1 MPTSVSTAWQQHLKP
16 AVNPWNT
23 LAALAAGYFLVLIDQ
38 GFMPVITPLLPFEVG
53 DAVWL
58 TSVYLLC
65 TVAPMPASGR
75 LGDTFGQRR
84 VFLIGLA
91 IYVAALVFAGAS
103 WSFASLVVARG
114 LQGFGAAL
122 FLPQAFGLI
131 PRVFSEDTQGR
142 AFATWGVIGSVAS
155 LIGPVAGGAI
165 AESSGWR
172 AAFFAQAALGGIAL
186 VAGFIALPR
195 LARGEQ
201 RVYLLPVLLS
211 FGGLGC
217 LVYGIQFGQW
227 LGIVLGMVL
236 LAALV
241 LAARNGED
249 HDFLPVALLRDR
261 TFALGAVGVGAMGF
275 SVASMF
281 IPLMYWLQTVAG
293 ATPTQ
298 SGLLT
303 APMSVLA
310 LLLTPVAGYLTDRR
324 DPGKLCVAGFT
335 LSAAALGLAI
345 AFINASAGLWWF
357 AAVTALLGIGGA
369 FVWAPN
375 AAVTMRGIAEHQTGA
390 ASGLYNTA
398 RQVGSVLGVALV
410 GTVLASGSIATTA
423 GWALTVPLAAMV
435 VGAAASLALKTHGSG
450 RLADSSARSR

>member
-1 MPTSVSTAWQQHLKP
+1 MKP

-38 GFMPVITPLLPFEVG
+38 GFMPVITPLLPFDVG
-53 DAVWL
+53 DAIWL
-58 TSVYLLC
+58 TSIYLLC

-75 LGDTFGQRR
+75 LGDAYGQRR
-84 VFLIGLA
+84 VFLLGLA
-91 IYVAALVFAGAS
+91 VYVAALVFAGMS
-103 WSFASLVVARG
+103 WSFGSLVAARG

-131 PRVFSEDTQGR
+131 PRVFSEDLQGR
-142 AFATWGVIGSVAS
+142 AFAAWGVIGSVAS

-165 AESSGWR
+165 AEFSGWR
-172 AAFFAQAALGGIAL
+172 AAFLAQAGLGGLALIAGL
-186 VAGFIALPR
+186 IALPT
-195 LARGEQ
+195 LPSTHQ
-201 RVYLLPVLLS
+201 RIFLLPVLLS

-227 LGIVLGMVL
+227 LTVILGVLFLGL
-236 LAALV
+236 LV
-241 LAARNGED
+241 LFAQRGADEG
-249 HDFLPVALLRDR
+249 FLPLELLRDR
-261 TFALGAVGVGAMGF
+261 SFTLGAVGVAAMGF
-275 SVASMF
+275 TVASMF

-293 ATPTQ
+293 ATPSQ
-298 SGLLT
+298 SGLIT

-310 LLLTPVAGYLTDRR
+310 FVLTPVAGYLTDRR
-324 DPGKLCVAGFT
+324 DPGRLCVIGFGV
-335 LSAAALGLAI
+335 SAVGIGLAI
-345 AFINASAGLWWF
+345 FLIQVSAGVWWF
-357 AAVTALLGIGGA
+357 LAVTALLGIGGA

-410 GTVLASGSIATTA
+410 GTVLASGAIDATA
-423 GWALTVPLAAMV
+423 GKALAVPAAAMV
-435 VGAAASLALKTHGSG
+435 VGAVASLALANGGKQAV
-450 RLADSSARSR
+450 ADRRA

>member
-1 MPTSVSTAWQQHLKP
+1 MKP

-38 GFMPVITPLLPFEVG
+38 GFMPVITPLLPFDVG
-53 DAVWL
+53 NAVWL

-65 TVAPMPASGR
+65 TVAPMPATGR
-75 LGDTFGQRR
+75 LGDAYGQRR
-84 VFLIGLA
+84 VFLVGLA
-91 IYVAALVFAGAS
+91 VYVAALVFAGAS
-103 WSFASLVVARG
+103 WSFGSLVAARG
-114 LQGFGAAL
+114 LQGFGAAI

-142 AFATWGVIGSVAS
+142 AFAAWGVIGSVAS

-165 AESSGWR
+165 AEFSGWR
-172 AAFFAQAALGGIAL
+172 AAFFAQAALGAASL
-186 VAGFIALPR
+186 VAGLVALPA
-195 LARGEQ
+195 LATGQQ

-227 LGIVLGMVL
+227 LSLVAGAVFLGL
-236 LAALV
+236 LFV
-241 LAARNGED
+241 AARNGED
-249 HDFLPVALLRDR
+249 HGFLPLELIRDKS
-261 TFALGAVGVGAMGF
+261 FALGAVGVAAMGF
-275 SVASMF
+275 TVASMF

-293 ATPTQ
+293 ASPTA
-298 SGLLT
+298 SGLIT
-303 APMSVLA
+303 APMSVFA

-324 DPGKLCVAGFT
+324 DPGTLCVAGFAVC
-335 LSAAALGLAI
+335 AAGLGLAI
-345 AFINASAGLWWF
+345 ALIAADAGVWWF
-357 AAVTALLGIGGA
+357 TAVTSLLGIGGA

-375 AAVTMRGIAEHQTGA
+375 AAVTMRGIADSKTGA

-410 GTVLASGSIATTA
+410 GTVLSTGPIEATA
-423 GWALTVPLAAMV
+423 GAALALPLTAMV
-435 VGAAASLALKTHGSG
+435 VGAAAAVPL
-450 RLADSSARSR
+450 RARA

>member
-1 MPTSVSTAWQQHLKP
+1 MKP

-38 GFMPVITPLLPFEVG
+38 GFMPVITPLLPFDVG
-53 DAVWL
+53 NAVWL

-75 LGDTFGQRR
+75 LGDTHGQRR

-91 IYVAALVFAGAS
+91 VYVAALVFAGLS
-103 WSFASLVVARG
+103 WSFATLVAARG

-131 PRVFSEDTQGR
+131 PRVFSEDKQGR
-142 AFATWGVIGSVAS
+142 AFAAWGVIGSVAS
-155 LIGPVAGGAI
+155 LIGPVVGGAI
-165 AESSGWR
+165 AEFSGWR
-172 AAFFAQAALGGIAL
+172 AAFLAQAALGAIAL
-186 VAGFIALPR
+186 IAGLIALPR
-195 LARGEQ
+195 LPSSNQ
-201 RVYLLPVLLS
+201 PVYLLPVLLS

-217 LVYGIQFGQW
+217 LVYGIQFSKWISVTMGVIF
-227 LGIVLGMVL
+227 LGL
-236 LAALV
+236 LV
-241 LAARNGED
+241 LSARRGTDEG
-249 HDFLPVALLRDR
+249 FLPVDLLRDR
-261 TFALGAVGVGAMGF
+261 SFTLGAVGVAAMGF
-275 SVASMF
+275 TVASMF

-293 ATPTQ
+293 ATPSQ
-298 SGLLT
+298 SGLIT

-310 LLLTPVAGYLTDRR
+310 FVLTPVAGYLTDRR
-324 DPGKLCVAGFT
+324 DPGRLCVIGFGV
-335 LSAAALGLAI
+335 SAVGIGLAI
-345 AFINASAGLWWF
+345 ALIQASAGVWCFLV
-357 AAVTALLGIGGA
+357 VTALLGVGGA

-410 GTVLASGSIATTA
+410 GTVLASGAIDTTA
-423 GWALTVPLAAMV
+423 GKALVLPTAAMI
-435 VGAAASLALKTHGSG
+435 VGAFASLALAAG
-450 RLADSSARSR
+450 RKQAVADMSA

>member
-1 MPTSVSTAWQQHLKP
+1 MKP

-38 GFMPVITPLLPFEVG
+38 GFMPVITPLLPFDVG
-53 DAVWL
+53 DAIWL
-58 TSVYLLC
+58 TSIYLLC

-75 LGDTFGQRR
+75 LGDAYGQRR
-84 VFLIGLA
+84 VFLLGLA
-91 IYVAALVFAGAS
+91 VYVAALVFAGMS
-103 WSFASLVVARG
+103 WSFGSLVAARG

-131 PRVFSEDTQGR
+131 PRVFSEDLQGR
-142 AFATWGVIGSVAS
+142 AFAAWGVIGSVAS

-165 AESSGWR
+165 AEFLGWR
-172 AAFFAQAALGGIAL
+172 AAFLAQAGLGGLALIAGL
-186 VAGFIALPR
+186 IALPT
-195 LARGEQ
+195 LPSTHQ
-201 RVYLLPVLLS
+201 RIFLLPVLLS

-227 LGIVLGMVL
+227 LTVILGVLFLGL
-236 LAALV
+236 LV
-241 LAARNGED
+241 LFAQRGADEG
-249 HDFLPVALLRDR
+249 FLPLELLRDR
-261 TFALGAVGVGAMGF
+261 SFTLGAVGVAAMGF
-275 SVASMF
+275 TVASMF

-293 ATPTQ
+293 ATPSQ
-298 SGLLT
+298 SGLIT

-310 LLLTPVAGYLTDRR
+310 FVLTPVAGYLTDRR
-324 DPGKLCVAGFT
+324 DPGRLCVIGFGV
-335 LSAAALGLAI
+335 SAVGIGLAI
-345 AFINASAGLWWF
+345 FLIQVSAGVWWF
-357 AAVTALLGIGGA
+357 LAVTALLGIGGA

-410 GTVLASGSIATTA
+410 GTVLASGAIDATA
-423 GWALTVPLAAMV
+423 GKALAVPAAAMV
-435 VGAAASLALKTHGSG
+435 VGAVASLALANGGKQAV
-450 RLADSSARSR
+450 ADRRA

>member
-1 MPTSVSTAWQQHLKP
+1 MKP

-38 GFMPVITPLLPFEVG
+38 GFMPVITPLLPFDVG
-53 DAVWL
+53 NAVWL

-65 TVAPMPASGR
+65 TVAPMPATGR
-75 LGDTFGQRR
+75 LGDAYGQRR
-84 VFLIGLA
+84 VFLVGLA

-103 WSFASLVVARG
+103 WSFGSLVVARG
-114 LQGFGAAL
+114 LQGLGAAV

-142 AFATWGVIGSVAS
+142 AFAAWGVIGSVAS

-165 AESSGWR
+165 AEFSGWR
-172 AAFFAQAALGGIAL
+172 AAFFAQAALGVVALIAGL
-186 VAGFIALPR
+186 VALPK
-195 LARGEQ
+195 LAAGQQ

-211 FGGLGC
+211 FGGLGL

-227 LGIVLGMVL
+227 LSIGAGAVC
-236 LAALV
+236 LAALFLV
-241 LAARNGED
+241 ARNGED
-249 HDFLPVALLRDR
+249 HGFLPLELIRDKS
-261 TFALGAVGVGAMGF
+261 FALGAVGVAAMGF
-275 SVASMF
+275 TVASMF

-293 ATPTQ
+293 ASPTA
-298 SGLLT
+298 SGLIT
-303 APMSVLA
+303 APMSVFA

-335 LSAAALGLAI
+335 VCAAGLALAI
-345 AFINASAGLWWF
+345 VLINASAGVWWF
-357 AAVTALLGIGGA
+357 TAVTSLLGIGGA

-375 AAVTMRGIAEHQTGA
+375 AAVTMRGIADSKTGA

-410 GTVLASGSIATTA
+410 GTVLATGPIEATA
-423 GWALTVPLAAMV
+423 GAALALPLAAMV
-435 VGAAASLALKTHGSG
+435 VGAAAAVPL
-450 RLADSSARSR
+450 RARA